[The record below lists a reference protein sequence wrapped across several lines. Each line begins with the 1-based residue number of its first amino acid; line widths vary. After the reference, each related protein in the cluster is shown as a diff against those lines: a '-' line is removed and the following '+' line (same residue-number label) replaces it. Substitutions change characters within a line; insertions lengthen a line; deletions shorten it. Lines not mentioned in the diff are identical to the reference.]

1 MSKRK
6 SYIILA
12 IIVVVGFVIDLITKL
27 IFARA
32 LSNGEVL
39 VIIPKLLEF
48 RYVENT
54 GAAYGMLSGKTWLLI
69 VITLI
74 FIIGFG
80 IYDFFNHANNW
91 WYLFGMGMILSG
103 AVGNFVDRIFL
114 GFVRDFIDLKI
125 FNFVFNIADA
135 LITFGIICLGI
146 FFILEMIKEAKMK
159 KESNESNDKE

>member
-6 SYIILA
+6 SYIILS

-32 LSNGEVL
+32 LSDGDVL

-54 GAAYGMLSGKTWLLI
+54 GAAYGMLSGKTWLLV
-69 VITLI
+69 VITLV

-80 IYDFFNHANNW
+80 VYDFFNHANNW
-91 WYLFGMGMILSG
+91 WYLY
-103 AVGNFVDRIFL
+103 R
-114 GFVRDFIDLKI
+114 
-125 FNFVFNIADA
+125 
-135 LITFGIICLGI
+135 
-146 FFILEMIKEAKMK
+146 
-159 KESNESNDKE
+159 